1 MSDFSSTLRPILRS
15 PAATAAGV
23 TAAAAVLLI
32 ALFVVVD
39 RPDTA
44 QQERDAAA
52 RLAAA
57 TATNNEAEAQARQ
70 LREAQASAA
79 LQHARALAGRGSL
92 STDTTPVGAEI
103 SINDRPFGSTPF
115 EGKDLPLGKY
125 AVRLL
130 RYGYAHVDRE
140 FVLQDGAK
148 IVETI
153 PLIRDTGTLA
163 VDTAPSGL
171 PVRLTAE
178 SDEDGV
184 EPIEAAAPFERTI
197 PTGNY
202 QLTVQR
208 EGFAPAIRTV
218 GVSRGDTTRQT
229 VSLLPG
235 KLELISVP
243 AGAAVY
249 RSGEQVGV
257 TPYILED
264 LREEGNMYFE
274 IKLDGYEDSSAY
286 VNIQY
291 GEVTRETVKL
301 VKIATEQSD

>member
-1 MSDFSSTLRPILRS
+1 MSDFSSTLRSILRT

-23 TAAAAVLLI
+23 TAAAAVLLL

-39 RPDTA
+39 RSDAA

-52 RLAAA
+52 RLTAA
-57 TATNNEAEAQARQ
+57 TATTTEAEAQARQ
-70 LREAQASAA
+70 LREAQAAAA
-79 LQHARALAGRGSL
+79 LQHARTLAGRGSL
-92 STDTTPVGAEI
+92 TIETTPVGAEI

-153 PLIRDTGTLA
+153 PLVRDTGTLA

-171 PVRLTAE
+171 SVRLTAE

-184 EPIEAAAPFERTI
+184 EPIETTTPFERSL

-208 EGFAPAIRTV
+208 EGFAPAIRAV

-229 VSLLPG
+229 VSLMPG
-235 KLELISVP
+235 KLELDSVP
-243 AGAAVY
+243 TGAAVY
-249 RSGEQVGV
+249 RAGEHVGT
-257 TPYILED
+257 TPYRLDD
-264 LREEGNMYFE
+264 LREEGGIYFE
-274 IKLDGYEDSSAY
+274 IKLDGYEDSSSY
-286 VNIQY
+286 VNIHY
-291 GEVTRETVKL
+291 GEVTRETVTLAKRTP
-301 VKIATEQSD
+301 AE

>member
-1 MSDFSSTLRPILRS
+1 MSDFSSILRSIPRS

-23 TAAAAVLLI
+23 TAVAAVLLI

-57 TATNNEAEAQARQ
+57 SATTTDAEAQARR
-70 LREAQASAA
+70 LREAQAAEA
-79 LQHARALAGRGSL
+79 LQRARTLAGRGNL
-92 STDTTPVGAEI
+92 SIDTTPVGAEI

-163 VDTAPSGL
+163 VGTDPSGL

-184 EPIEAAAPFERTI
+184 EPIETAAPFERTL

-218 GVSRGDTTRQT
+218 GISHGDTTRQT

-235 KLELISVP
+235 KLELISIPV
-243 AGAAVY
+243 GAAVY
-249 RSGEQVGV
+249 RLGEQVGV

-274 IKLDGYEDSSAY
+274 IKLAGYEESSAY

-291 GEVTRETVKL
+291 GEVTRETVTL
-301 VKIATEQSD
+301 VKTAAEQSD

>member
-15 PAATAAGV
+15 PGATAAGV

-32 ALFVVVD
+32 VLFVVVD

-70 LREAQASAA
+70 LREAQAAAA
-79 LQHARALAGRGSL
+79 LQHARTLAGRGSL
-92 STDTTPVGAEI
+92 SIETTPVGAEI

-229 VSLLPG
+229 VSLMPG